1 MNTARSNDTQGF
13 DEYQLLLTMA
23 VKSTRSAI
31 HKILISIVSQRFS
44 CTFPFVSN
52 DINILLVEDN
62 YEHLRLT
69 KYILEHNNVPGQV
82 YVVRDGQEA
91 VDYLY
96 QRNKFSDALLN
107 PRPNL
112 VLLDLNIPR
121 INGREVLKI
130 MKSDDK
136 LKDIPVVVVSSSERE
151 EDVSYAHEVGA
162 AAYISKSGGFE
173 QLTQAL
179 GSVISYASRNPPSQ

>member
-1 MNTARSNDTQGF
+1 MAPFLWLFLRGF
-13 DEYQLLLTMA
+13 LVDSHA
-23 VKSTRSAI
+23 VSD
-31 HKILISIVSQRFS
+31 
-44 CTFPFVSN
+44 
-52 DINILLVEDN
+52 DINILIVEDN

-69 KYILEHNNVPGQV
+69 KYILKQNSVPGQV
-82 YVVRDGQEA
+82 FVVRDGQEA
-91 VDYLY
+91 MDFLY
-96 QRNKFSDALLN
+96 HRNEFSDPILH

-121 INGREVLKI
+121 VNGREVLKI

-151 EDVSYAHEVGA
+151 EDVTYAHEIGA

-173 QLTQAL
+173 RLSQAL
-179 GSVISYASRNPPSQ
+179 ATVSTYASRTPSR